1 MHTSSSLLLLVLA
14 LLASCDVSVSV
25 TRVHLGHLKELCPQ
39 VAWLI
44 DPACFPFSVRDLLQP
59 SFVSH
64 AGLCSIDFLEP
75 DVFAQLLQVARLGQI
90 VALNII
96 VDHAD
101 ATVFVG
107 EFEDITSYELA

>member
-1 MHTSSSLLLLVLA
+1 MLVLA
-14 LLASCDVSVSV
+14 LLACCDVSVSV
-25 TRVHLGHLKELCPQ
+25 TRVQFCHLKELCPQ

-44 DPACFPFSVRDLLQP
+44 DPTCFPFTVSDLLQP
-59 SFVSH
+59 SSVSH

-75 DVFAQLLQVARLGQI
+75 DVFTQLLQAARLDQI